1 MLTKQYVIVY
11 PGNLKNYFAARRKAF
26 PENAAFYKKPC
37 RSPWNLKF
45 LMKKKAEDRIIND
58 IITVK
63 SIPDHI
69 IYKFLP
75 KRLIIFLEKIFGEK
89 FMEITSYSRESKH
102 YYKVDIDV
110 KILWTLNI
118 RYEVF
123 FFFSP
128 KIKEKIRQRYNPT
141 FNKDFDY
148 LDLEEISIKNQS
160 TIANIIQNINT
171 KITWFDAL
179 QTKPKKVYV
188 YHKIIIKNPIPFIP
202 SFINFSENVIAWVL
216 HIGIIIKETRIVKFL
231 F

>member
-1 MLTKQYVIVY
+1 VY

-26 PENAAFYKKPC
+26 PENAVLYNKTY
-37 RSPWNLKF
+37 RSPWILKF
-45 LMKKKAEDRIIND
+45 LMYKKAEDKIIND
-58 IITVK
+58 KIAVNC
-63 SIPDHI
+63 IPDPA

-75 KRLIIFLEKIFGEK
+75 KRLINILEKFFGKNFLEI
-89 FMEITSYSRESKH
+89 ISYSRESKH
-102 YYKVDIDV
+102 YIKVDLDV

-128 KIKEKIRQRYNPT
+128 KIKEKIRHRYDPT

-148 LDLEEISIKNQS
+148 LDLQEIAIKNQS
-160 TIANIIQNINT
+160 TLANIIQNINK

-202 SFINFSENVIAWVL
+202 SFINYSENVIAWVL
-216 HIGIIIKETRIVKFL
+216 HVGIIIKETKIVKFL